1 MEIATTIRAALT
13 ENLYLKFLSFGLAL
27 LLYSS
32 FHGTQD
38 AQRSVSVNLVM
49 VMPQDT
55 GNRVLV
61 SPVPE
66 TVRLTLR
73 GPRAALD
80 ELRAD
85 DVGNIQVILRSSIER
100 RVQLDPANV
109 HVPPNVRVEQI
120 DPPNID
126 LTWEDVV
133 VRDLPVQV
141 SVVGTPAPGFVVKN
155 VPVADPQRVRVRGP
169 KSEVMVLQYVRADS
183 FDITGLTE
191 GSYTRQL
198 ALDRPRGRVLMDTSV
213 QSVQVA
219 AEIAREVVERPF
231 QKVAIAVVGN
241 PKAKSQP
248 AEVDVRLVCPTDIVR
263 ALRPEQIVPHVTV
276 RSTAASGSES
286 LPVEI
291 EVDKCE
297 AHITPK
303 TVVVRW

>member
-1 MEIATTIRAALT
+1 MEVAAAVRAALT
-13 ENLYLKFLSFGLAL
+13 ENLYLKFLSFALAV

-32 FHGTQD
+32 SHGTQD
-38 AQRSVSVNLVM
+38 AQRSVSVNMVI
-49 VMPQDT
+49 VMPQDS

-85 DVGNIQVILRSSIER
+85 DVGNIQVVLRSSAER
-100 RVQLDPANV
+100 RVSLDQAMV

-120 DPPNID
+120 DPPSID

-141 SVVGTPAPGFVVKN
+141 SVVGTPAAGFVVKN
-155 VPVADPQRVRVRGP
+155 VPVADPTRVRVRGP
-169 KSEVMVLQYVRADS
+169 KSEVMVLQFVRADS
-183 FDITGLTE
+183 FDVTGLTE

-198 ALDRPRGRVLMDTSV
+198 ALDRPRGRVLMDTSA

-219 AEIAREVVERPF
+219 AEVAREVVERPF
-231 QKVAIAVVGN
+231 IKVPVAVLGN

-248 AEVDVRLVCPTDIVR
+248 ADVDVRLSCPTDIVR
-263 ALRPEQIVPHVTV
+263 ALRPEQIVPQVTV

-286 LPVEI
+286 VPVEVT
-291 EVDKCE
+291 VDKCE

>member
-1 MEIATTIRAALT
+1 MELAANLRAAFT
-13 ENLYLKFLSFGLAL
+13 ENLYLKFLSFALAL

-38 AQRSVSVNLVM
+38 AQRSMSVNLVL
-49 VMPQDT
+49 VMPQDS

-73 GPRAALD
+73 GPRSALD

-85 DVGNIQVILRSSIER
+85 DVGNIQVVLRTSAER
-100 RVQLDPANV
+100 RVRLDQQMV

-120 DPPNID
+120 DPPAID

-141 SVVGTPAPGFVVKN
+141 SVVGTPAAGFVVKN
-155 VPVADPQRVRVRGP
+155 APVAEPARVRVRGP

-191 GSYTRQL
+191 GTYSRQL
-198 ALDRPRGRVLMDTSV
+198 AVDRPRGRVLMDTSA
-213 QSVQVA
+213 QIVQVTT
-219 AEIAREVVERPF
+219 EVGRELVERPF
-231 QKVAIAVVGN
+231 MKVPVAVVGQ
-241 PKAKSQP
+241 PKARSQP
-248 AEVDVRLVCPTDIVR
+248 VEVDVRLVCPTEIVR
-263 ALRPEQIVPHVTV
+263 ALRPEQVVPHVTV
-276 RSTAASGSES
+276 KTQTPSGSES
-286 LPVEI
+286 LPVEVSI
-291 EVDKCE
+291 DKCE

>member
-1 MEIATTIRAALT
+1 MEIASTVRAALT
-13 ENLYLKFLSFGLAL
+13 ENLYLKFLSFALAL

-38 AQRSVSVNLVM
+38 AQRSVSVNLVL
-49 VMPQDT
+49 VMPQDS

-66 TVRLTLR
+66 AVRLTLR
-73 GPRAALD
+73 GPRSSLD

-85 DVGNIQVILRSSIER
+85 DVGNIQVVLHSSAER
-100 RVQLDPANV
+100 RVRLDPAMV

-120 DPPNID
+120 DPPAID

-141 SVVGTPAPGFVVKN
+141 SVVGAPAPGFVVKN
-155 VPVADPQRVRVRGP
+155 APNADPTRVRVRGP
-169 KSEVMVLQYVRADS
+169 KSEVMVLQYVRADA
-183 FDITGLTE
+183 FDVTGLTE

-213 QSVQVA
+213 QSVQVST
-219 AEIAREVVERPF
+219 EVAREVVERGFPK
-231 QKVAIAVVGN
+231 QAVAIIGN
-241 PKAKSQP
+241 TKAKSQP
-248 AEVDVRLVCPTDIVR
+248 PEVDVRLVCPTDIVR
-263 ALRPEQIVPHVTV
+263 ALRPEQIVPRVTL
-276 RSTAASGSES
+276 RSTTPTGSES
-286 LPVEI
+286 LPVELTI
-291 EVDKCE
+291 DKCE
-297 AHITPK
+297 VSFLPK

>member
-1 MEIATTIRAALT
+1 MELATNIRAALT
-13 ENLYLKFLSFGLAL
+13 ENLYLKFLSFALAL

-38 AQRSVSVNLVM
+38 AQRSMSVNLVM
-49 VMPQDT
+49 VMPQDS

-61 SPVPE
+61 SQVPE

-80 ELRAD
+80 ELRGD
-85 DVGNIQVILRSSIER
+85 DVGNIQVVLRSSAER
-100 RVQLDPANV
+100 QVRLDPAMV

-120 DPPNID
+120 DPPAID
-126 LTWEDVV
+126 LSWEDVV

-141 SVVGTPAPGFVVKN
+141 SVVGTPAPGFVVKS
-155 VPVADPQRVRVRGP
+155 VPVAEPQRVRVRGP

-183 FDITGLTE
+183 FDVTGLTE
-191 GSYTRQL
+191 GTYTRQL
-198 ALDRPRGRVLMDTSV
+198 ALDRPRGRVTMETSA
-213 QSVQVA
+213 QSVSVTT
-219 AEIAREVVERPF
+219 EIHRELVERAF
-231 QKVAIAVVGN
+231 QKLPVAVVGN

-248 AEVDVRLVCPTDIVR
+248 VEVDVRLVCPTEIVR

-276 RSTAASGSES
+276 RSTAPSGSES
-286 LPVEI
+286 APVEVD
-291 EVDKCE
+291 VDKCE
-297 AHITPK
+297 AHITPR